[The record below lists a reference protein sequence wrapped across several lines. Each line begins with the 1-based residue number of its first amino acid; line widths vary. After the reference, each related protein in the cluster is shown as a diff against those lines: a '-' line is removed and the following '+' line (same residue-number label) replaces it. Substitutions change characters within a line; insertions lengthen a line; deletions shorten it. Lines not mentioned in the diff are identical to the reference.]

1 MAERAIETVKTTI
14 RCVLQEEN
22 VSKYRWPDV
31 LQQVA
36 FLFNA
41 SKCSS
46 TGLTPYEVMYGE
58 KPVLPLT
65 IMQSSTEGTTT
76 IKEREYVEELKAKLE
91 DTW

>member
-1 MAERAIETVKTTI
+1 MDRNTVRKLCEQLNMEKKHSSPYHPEGDGMAEKAIETVKTTI

-22 VSKYRWPDV
+22 VSLMFFRWPDV

-41 SKCSS
+41 SKCRR

-58 KPVLPLT
+58 KPV
-65 IMQSSTEGTTT
+65 
-76 IKEREYVEELKAKLE
+76 
-91 DTW
+91 